1 MNFDHLAKPQD
12 FPTLADVA
20 RWRAHI
26 HPDRRAYTFLA
37 DGTQE
42 TDHRTY
48 ADLDRQARA
57 IGAVLQSMNL
67 QGERALLVYP
77 PGLDYIVAFFGCLY
91 AGVVAI
97 PTALPRPNRP
107 APHLQAIT
115 TDSQAAI
122 VLTTSKTRDMLQQN
136 LDHLPE
142 LTNIH
147 WLTTDTVDL
156 ETGHTWHPPDSTA
169 DTLAYLQY
177 TSGSTSAPKGAMITH
192 HNVLHNVEGITHA
205 CRTSSESVLVD
216 WLPHFHDFGL
226 VYCIVLPMY
235 QGFHAI
241 LMPPVMFIQQPF
253 NWLDAISRYRAT
265 HTGGPNF
272 AYDLCV
278 DKISDAER
286 NTLDLNCL
294 ECATSGAEPV
304 RHETLDR
311 FVAAFAPV
319 GFRRSAFVPSYGL
332 AETTL
337 RFSTTPIDENP
348 LHLHVQTVALEQGQV
363 VAVSNPSPTSSTI
376 RTLVGCGPVTND
388 MRVAIV
394 DPTRLVRCPDDQ
406 VGEIWIAGAS
416 VAQGYWNRP
425 DDTKRAFG
433 AYLADT
439 GEGPFLRTG
448 DLGFVYHGQV
458 FITGRM
464 KDLIIIRGRN
474 HYPQD
479 IEHTVETCHPMLR
492 QGCNA
497 AFSVDVHADE
507 QLVVVQ
513 EVERRGRK
521 KMDFNDVIQTIR
533 RTLIEHHDVSP
544 YAIVLIR
551 PASIPR
557 TTSGKIQR
565 QMTRTAY
572 LNGELIVLGE
582 WHDAS
587 VSKRAAMI
595 KTRTDAPTLDAL
607 QKWMAHWIRQRFAM
621 SEEIVDYTRPFI
633 DYGLDSL
640 SGVSMIGELERWLG
654 RSLSPTLLWNYPSI
668 AQLANYLVRQE
679 LLPRTDMLEAR
690 TPPAPADDTI
700 AIVGLGCRFPGAN
713 DPESFWTMLR
723 EGIDATSEIPADR
736 WHSDLFYDADL
747 SSPGK
752 MNTRR
757 GGFLQDVDQFDAHF
771 FGIAPREAVHMD
783 PQQRILLEVTWE
795 ALEHAG
801 QAPDRLAGS
810 PTGVFIGISTH
821 DYLHLMLRSHANL
834 DAYVA
839 TGGASSIVANRLSY
853 LLDLR
858 GPSIAIDTACSSSL
872 VALHMAC
879 QSLRAG
885 ECTLALAG
893 GVNLILSPELTISF
907 SQARLMA
914 SDGRCK
920 TFDEQAD
927 GYARGEGCGVVVLKR
942 LSDAQRDGNT
952 ILALVRGSAVNQD
965 GRSNGMTAPNGW
977 SQQAVI
983 DAALTKAGVAPH
995 DISYVEA
1002 HGTGTP
1008 LGDPIEIDSLKA
1020 VLLAGRSS
1028 TQPCIVGSVKTNIGH
1043 LESAAGI
1050 AGVIKVV
1057 LSLYHQAIPPHLHL
1071 KKINPLINLEN
1082 TPIVIPTSVMPWP
1095 DAPRRLA
1102 GISSFGFGGTNC
1114 HIVLEEAPVA
1124 VTPTDQATR
1133 ERSHHLLPLSARNPK
1148 ALTALAQRVAS
1159 FLAATPD
1166 VSLPDMCATM
1176 STGRTHFTHRL
1187 TVMGT
1192 TQDELRTQLEVAA
1205 DSRTA
1210 KGVHTGLVQ
1219 GQVVPRIAFLFSGQ
1233 GAQAVGMGKHLY
1245 ETQPLFRSILDECD
1259 KLLRPHLAQSLLS
1272 VLYPD
1277 KGIDS
1282 PITMTAYTQP
1292 ALFAIEY
1299 ALAKLWQSWGITPSA
1314 VMGHSIGE
1322 YVAACIAGVFNLE
1335 DGLKLVAARGRL
1347 MQSLPQQGSM
1357 VAVFAHEARVAAMIE
1372 PYHATLSVAGI
1383 NSAKETVISGLRESM
1398 DEVLKQFDAVG
1409 IQYRALKVSHAFHS
1423 PMMDPILDEFEQ
1435 VASTVRYQTPSLML
1449 ISNITGKTARDDEAS
1464 SAHYWR
1470 NHIRQPVRFAEG
1482 MQSLHMVGYT
1492 TFLEIGPRPIL
1503 LGLGK
1508 TSLSDP
1514 TGVTWLP
1521 SLHPRLDDW
1530 QQMLDSLA
1538 ILYTMGVPIDWTG
1551 VQHDYPRQRIPLP
1564 SYPFQRESYWIDLP
1578 SETAYTPQPDTQH
1591 VPSVQIADP
1600 SPAYEITWEK
1610 IPSTPAHTVPVA
1622 TGTWLIFA
1630 DSRGVG
1636 AKLADTL
1643 RQQGKTCVLVYASDE
1658 YRIQDEHTWSI
1669 NPASRA
1675 DMQQVVVDVAS
1686 CDTALCCGI
1695 VYLWGLDAVVTD
1707 QASPANL
1714 EQAQHMACK
1723 SVVLLVQELV
1733 KRNQSPRLW
1742 LVSEHAHQTDDE
1754 DTTPVAVAQSLLW
1767 GVGRALA
1774 HEHPSVWGGLVDV
1787 QAGCNLPLL
1796 AHQLLK
1802 PVNGEDML
1810 ALRGDQLFAARL
1822 VRSPRS
1828 WSSNRL
1834 TLNPDASY
1842 LITGGLGAL
1851 GLACAKHL
1859 AQHGA
1864 RHLVLMGRTPV
1875 PSYAKWD
1882 HLQPNSQEAERVA
1895 ALRELEAMGC
1905 RVYLPAVDVAN
1916 EAQVQTFVT
1925 SFLNEGNPPIRGVIH
1940 AAGYRQTGSLVSLD
1954 SAGLDAVLRPKVQ
1967 GGWVLHRTMQ
1977 AMPLDFFVLFSSGAA
1992 LLSELAQNQAHYAAA
2007 NAFLDALAHYRRAAG
2022 LPALSINWTAWAD
2035 VGAGAT
2041 AEGQQVVEYMARMG
2055 IGSVRLQQGM
2065 DWLSRLIQ
2073 SDATQI
2079 AIIPTNWEQLASF
2092 YPSGQLAPFVAHLLT
2107 LQETSSVP
2115 AVQDISYDIL
2125 HAALPSERITLL
2137 ECYLQQHLATILGL
2151 DIAQVDPHEPLNTLG
2166 MDSLMAIELRNR
2178 IEANLGVTVPLADLY
2193 RGTNIAQLS
2202 SMLLEQVFEQEE
2214 QGYAF
2219 VEATPQVSDNLD
2231 NLSDEQVDQLLRSM
2245 LEQDNA

>member
-1 MNFDHLAKPQD
+1 MNFNHLAKPQD
-12 FPTLADVA
+12 FPTLVDVA

-37 DGTQE
+37 DGTHE

-48 ADLDRQARA
+48 ADLDLQARA

-77 PGLDYIVAFFGCLY
+77 PGLDYVVAFLGCLY

-107 APHLQAIT
+107 APHLHAIV

-122 VLTTSKTRDMLQQN
+122 VLTINKTRDLLQQN
-136 LDHLPE
+136 LNHLPE
-142 LTNIH
+142 LTDLH
-147 WLTTDTVDL
+147 WLVTDTVDL
-156 ETGHTWHPPDSTA
+156 GKGNMWQPPDITG

-192 HNVLHNVEGITHA
+192 RNVLHNVQGFVDDCQITP
-205 CRTSSESVLVD
+205 ESVLVA

-226 VYCIVLPMY
+226 VYCIVLPLY
-235 QGFHAI
+235 QGFHAV
-241 LMPPVMFIQQPF
+241 LMPPVMFIQQPI
-253 NWLDAISRYRAT
+253 NWLNALSRYRAT

-278 DKISDAER
+278 DKTDVSER
-286 NTLDLNCL
+286 QSLDLSSVQCVVN
-294 ECATSGAEPV
+294 GAEPV
-304 RHETLDR
+304 RFETTER
-311 FVAAFAPV
+311 FFEAFVPV
-319 GFRRSAFVPSYGL
+319 GFRPSAFLPSYGL

-337 RFSTTPIDENP
+337 RFSSTPLDKGP
-348 LHLHVQTVALEQGQV
+348 VYLHLESAAFHHGQIVVGDTPAHDTGKTQVLVA
-363 VAVSNPSPTSSTI
+363 
-376 RTLVGCGPVTND
+376 CGTVTND
-388 MRVAIV
+388 MHIAIV
-394 DPTRLVRCPDDQ
+394 DPTHMVRCPDDQ
-406 VGEIWIAGAS
+406 IGEIWIAGAS

-425 DDTKRAFG
+425 KDTERTFR

-448 DLGFVYHGQV
+448 DLGFVYDGQV

-464 KDLIIIRGRN
+464 KDLIIVRGRN

-479 IEHTVETCHPMLR
+479 IEHTVEECHPMLR
-492 QGCNA
+492 RGGNA
-497 AFSVDVHADE
+497 AFSVDLNHNE

-521 KMDFNDVIQTIR
+521 KLDFSDVIQTIR
-533 RTLIEHHDVSP
+533 RTLIEHHDISP

-565 QMTRTAY
+565 QMTRAAY
-572 LNGELIVLGE
+572 MNRELIVLGE
-582 WHDAS
+582 WHDESVTRRVAM
-587 VSKRAAMI
+587 VSKRSV
-595 KTRTDAPTLDAL
+595 APTLDTL
-607 QKWMAHWIRQRFAM
+607 QKWMADWIRRRFAM
-621 SEEIVDYTRPFI
+621 TEEIVDYTRPFV

-668 AQLANYLVRQE
+668 ARLADYLERQE
-679 LLPRTDMLEAR
+679 LEPQVDMLEAR
-690 TPPAPADDTI
+690 TPPASADDTI
-700 AIVGLGCRFPGAN
+700 AIVGLGCRFPGAG
-713 DPESFWTMLR
+713 DPQSFWTMLL
-723 EGIDATSEIPADR
+723 EGVDATSEVPADR
-736 WHSDLFYDADL
+736 WNSDVFYDADL
-747 SSPGK
+747 SAPGK

-757 GGFLQDVDQFDAHF
+757 GGFLQNVDQFDAHF

-795 ALEHAG
+795 ALEYAG

-810 PTGVFIGISTH
+810 PTGVFIGVSTN
-821 DYLHLMLRSHANL
+821 DYLNLMLRSRADL

-858 GPSIAIDTACSSSL
+858 GPSIAVDTACSSSL

-885 ECTLALAG
+885 ECRMAIAG
-893 GVNLILSPELTISF
+893 GVNLILTPELTISF

-983 DAALTKAGVAPH
+983 DAALTRAGVAPR

-1008 LGDPIEIDSLKA
+1008 LGDPIEVDSLKA
-1020 VLLAGRSS
+1020 VMLAGRSS
-1028 TQPCIVGSVKTNIGH
+1028 TQPCVIGSVKTNIGH

-1050 AGVIKVV
+1050 AGLIKVV

-1071 KKINPLINLEN
+1071 QKMNPLINLEN
-1082 TPIVIPTSVMPWP
+1082 TPVVIPTSVMPWP

-1114 HIVLEEAPVA
+1114 HVVLEEAPVA
-1124 VTPTDQATR
+1124 VTPTDQIER
-1133 ERSHHLLPLSARNPK
+1133 ECSYHLLPLSARNPK
-1148 ALTALAQRVAS
+1148 ALTALAQRIAS
-1159 FLAATPD
+1159 FLADTPD

-1176 STGRTHFTHRL
+1176 STGRTHFSHRL
-1187 TVMGT
+1187 TVIGT
-1192 TQDELRTQLEVAA
+1192 TQDELHTRLEATA
-1205 DSRTA
+1205 DSRTT
-1210 KGVHTGLVQ
+1210 KGVYIGLAH
-1219 GQVVPRIAFLFSGQ
+1219 GQVVQRIAFLFSGQ
-1233 GAQAVGMGKHLY
+1233 GAQAVGMGRQLY
-1245 ETQPLFRSILDECD
+1245 ETQPLFRAILDECD
-1259 KLLRPHLAQSLLS
+1259 ELLRPHLEQSLLS

-1277 KGIDS
+1277 KGVDS

-1292 ALFAIEY
+1292 VLFAIEY

-1347 MQSLPQQGSM
+1347 MQSLPQIGSM
-1357 VAVFAHEARVAAMIE
+1357 VAVFVDEAQVATVIE
-1372 PYHATLSVAGI
+1372 PYHETLSVAGI

-1398 DEVLKQFDAVG
+1398 DAVLKQFDAAG
-1409 IQYRALKVSHAFHS
+1409 IQYRPLKVSHAFHS

-1435 VASTVRYQTPSLML
+1435 VAATVRYKTPSLML

-1464 SAHYWR
+1464 SASYWR

-1482 MQSLHMVGYT
+1482 MQSLHEIGYT

-1508 TSLSDP
+1508 TSLADP
-1514 TGVTWLP
+1514 IGVTWLP
-1521 SLHPRLDDW
+1521 SLHPRMDDW

-1551 VQHDYPRQRIPLP
+1551 VQHNYPRQRIPLP
-1564 SYPFQRESYWIDLP
+1564 SYPFQRESHWIDLP
-1578 SETAYTPQPDTQH
+1578 SEPEYTPQPSTRQ
-1591 VPSVQIADP
+1591 VAAFQIADP

-1610 IPSTPAHTVPVA
+1610 IPATPAHTAPVA
-1622 TGTWLIFA
+1622 AEKWLIFA
-1630 DSRGVG
+1630 DSCGVG
-1636 AKLADTL
+1636 TKLADAL
-1643 RQQGKTCVLVYASDE
+1643 RQHGKTCTLIYAGDE
-1658 YRIQDEHTWSI
+1658 YRVQDEYTRYI
-1669 NPASRA
+1669 NPSNRA
-1675 DMQQVVVDVAS
+1675 DMQQVVVDAAGCYS
-1686 CDTALCCGI
+1686 I
-1695 VYLWGLDAVVTD
+1695 VYLWGLDAVLSDKASLTD
-1707 QASPANL
+1707 L
-1714 EQAQHMACK
+1714 EQAQQMACQ

-1742 LVSEHAHQTDDE
+1742 LMTEGVHQIGGE
-1754 DTTPVAVAQSLLW
+1754 DTTPVVVAQSLLW

-1774 HEHPSVWGGLVDV
+1774 HEHPALWGGLVDV
-1787 QAGCNLPLL
+1787 QAGCDLTLL
-1796 AHQLLK
+1796 AHQLLQ
-1802 PVNGEDML
+1802 PANGEDML
-1810 ALRGDQLFAARL
+1810 ALRGDQVFAARL
-1822 VRSPRS
+1822 ERSSRT
-1828 WSSNRL
+1828 WSTNSLN
-1834 TLNPDASY
+1834 LNPEASY

-1864 RHLVLMGRTPV
+1864 RHLVLVGRTPL
-1875 PSYAKWD
+1875 PPYAEWD
-1882 HLQPNSQEAERVA
+1882 RLQPGSQAAERVA
-1895 ALRELEAMGC
+1895 ALRELDAMGC
-1905 RVYLPAVDVAN
+1905 RVSLPTLDVAN
-1916 EAQVQTFVT
+1916 ETQVQTFIT
-1925 SFLNEGNPPIRGVIH
+1925 SFLEEGNPPIRGVIH

-1954 SAGLDAVLRPKVQ
+1954 TATLDAVLRPKVL
-1967 GGWVLHRTMQ
+1967 GGWVLHRATQ

-1992 LLSELAQNQAHYAAA
+1992 LLGELAQNQAHYAAA
-2007 NAFLDALAHYRRAAG
+2007 NAFLDALAHHRRAAG
-2022 LPALSINWTAWAD
+2022 QPALSINWTAWAD

-2041 AEGQQVVEYMARMG
+2041 VEGQQVVEYMARMG

-2065 DWLSRLIQ
+2065 DWLSQLIQ
-2073 SDATQI
+2073 SDATQV

-2092 YPSGQLAPFVAHLLT
+2092 YPGGQLAPFVAHLLDF
-2107 LQETSSVP
+2107 QEKSVVP
-2115 AVQDISYDIL
+2115 AIQEISRDVL
-2125 HAALPSERITLL
+2125 QAALPSERLTLL
-2137 ECYLQQHLATILGL
+2137 ECYLRQHLARILGL
-2151 DIAQVDPHEPLNTLG
+2151 DIAYVDPQEPLNTLG

-2178 IEANLGVTVPLADLY
+2178 IEASLGITVPLADLY
-2193 RGTNIAQLS
+2193 RGANIAQLS
-2202 SMLLEQVFEQEE
+2202 STLLEQVIGHGDSGQ
-2214 QGYAF
+2214 AS
-2219 VEATPQVSDNLD
+2219 VEATPQLTDNLD
-2231 NLSDEQVDQLLRSM
+2231 TLSDEQVDQLLRSM
-2245 LEQDNA
+2245 LEEDGNQ